1 VTPERDDPYA
11 DIVERARVLAAEKRA
26 RGDIPPNTSEALDR
40 LFLEI
45 APPGAR
51 SEGEGLDALVEMLS
65 RYSFDPAIP
74 IDSSRPGLAPV
85 MRVVKRL
92 LRPLA
97 AWQLRYLTDQLNA
110 YHAAQNQVLR
120 ALLRGA
126 EGDGMK
132 RADTGGA
139 TNREGG
145 S

>member
-1 VTPERDDPYA
+1 MTPDGEDPYA
-11 DIVERARVLAAEKRA
+11 DVVERARVLAAEKRA
-26 RGDIPPNTSEALDR
+26 RGEIPPNTSEVLDR

-51 SEGEGLDALVEMLS
+51 SEGEGLEALVEMLS

-85 MRVVKRL
+85 MRAVKRL

-126 EGDGMK
+126 AGEEAK
-132 RADTGGA
+132 RQ
-139 TNREGG
+139 EGG